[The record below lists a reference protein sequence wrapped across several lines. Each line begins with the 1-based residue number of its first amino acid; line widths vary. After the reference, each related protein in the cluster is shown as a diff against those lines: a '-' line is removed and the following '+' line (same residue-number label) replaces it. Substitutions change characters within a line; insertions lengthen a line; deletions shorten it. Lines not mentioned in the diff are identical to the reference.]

1 MRAKIKELIKIAEL
15 LNKLLGK
22 VIELTGT
29 ATLLILAIK
38 GLIEIL

>member
-1 MRAKIKELIKIAEL
+1 MYAKELIKIAEL

-22 VIELTGT
+22 VIELVG
-29 ATLLILAIK
+29 AITLLTLAIK